1 MRYSDRPITRPGE
14 DALGRSTFA
23 LELAKSIDN
32 LSVAGDGFVMAL
44 VGEWGSGKTSVI
56 ELIVR
61 YLRHIEMRRASSH
74 RLLGDDQ
81 AFPKSIDEIELLA
94 IEFDKVQAKV
104 EAIDQLNLN
113 TTQWQREYG
122 WNQFRRWL
130 DSDQA
135 ADRADRYWRLKLW
148 VNSNPRTVVVRFSP
162 WLIAGKTELA
172 TALLSELARA
182 LGEPFGEDLKRAF
195 GALIARLAQFLPAAG
210 SGLDFVTGYGLAGA
224 FSIGG
229 KWSADV
235 ARSMTSGPTLDE
247 LRHKLRQMLRRLNKQ
262 QVLVIVDD
270 VDKLTP
276 FEALQMVS
284 LVKSVGDLPNVVY
297 LLSYHDLK
305 LEELIR
311 KAVDIDG
318 HEFLEKIVQY
328 AIAMPPIDHDD
339 LWRLFSSDLQMI
351 FGDQSPEDQKRLA
364 YEWYFTLRFY
374 IEKPRDVR
382 RLINAV
388 AVAHSNLAD
397 YTDAMD
403 LILIIALQIFEPEVY
418 WLVRRNLNDL
428 TE

>member
-1 MRYSDRPITRPGE
+1 
-14 DALGRSTFA
+14 
-23 LELAKSIDN
+23 
-32 LSVAGDGFVMAL
+32 
-44 VGEWGSGKTSVI
+44 
-56 ELIVR
+56 
-61 YLRHIEMRRASSH
+61 
-74 RLLGDDQ
+74 
-81 AFPKSIDEIELLA
+81 
-94 IEFDKVQAKV
+94 
-104 EAIDQLNLN
+104 
-113 TTQWQREYG
+113 
-122 WNQFRRWL
+122 
-130 DSDQA
+130 
-135 ADRADRYWRLKLW
+135 
-148 VNSNPRTVVVRFSP
+148 
-162 WLIAGKTELA
+162 
-172 TALLSELARA
+172 
-182 LGEPFGEDLKRAF
+182 
-195 GALIARLAQFLPAAG
+195 
-210 SGLDFVTGYGLAGA
+210 
-224 FSIGG
+224 
-229 KWSADV
+229 
-235 ARSMTSGPTLDE
+235 
-247 LRHKLRQMLRRLNKQ
+247 MLRRLNKQ